1 MELAEIIQQ
10 RIAAEGPITFRDFME
25 MALYYPGSGYY
36 NRTEDQ
42 IGGQGDFYTSSS
54 LTAIFGAMI
63 GRQLAEMWQLTGE
76 GEFTIVEYGAGNGL
90 LCRDILAYLK
100 DNSPLYDVLHYAIIE
115 KSTAMRSRQQSHLCR
130 KVGWYDTIAQ
140 LGDITGCVL
149 SNELIDNFAVHQVL
163 MAEELQEVFVD
174 HRDGFVEV
182 LRPAEQELKDY
193 LQNFHIS
200 LPKGYRTEIN
210 LEAGQWLAGA
220 AAALKKGFI
229 LTIDYGYPA
238 ETYYHL
244 NRSRGT
250 LVCYHQH
257 RVNEQPFL
265 NIGRQDITAHV
276 NFSAL
281 CRWGHEHGLACCGLT
296 TQAHFLLSLGFHG
309 YLRESCSAEAD
320 VLQAAIAQARLTH
333 TLLVNMGTKFKVL
346 IQQKGFDQRP
356 MLSGLQIAYCQLSEA
371 RS

>member
-10 RIAAEGPITFRDFME
+10 RIAAEGPIAFRDFME

-36 NRTEDQ
+36 NRPEDQ
-42 IGGQGDFYTSSS
+42 IGEQGDFYTSSS

-63 GRQLAEMWQLTGE
+63 GKQLVEMWQLTGE

-90 LCRDILAYLK
+90 LCRDILGYLK
-100 DNSPLYDVLHYAIIE
+100 DHSPLYEVLHYAIIE
-115 KSTAMRSRQQSHLCR
+115 KSTAMRSRQQSHLSE
-130 KVGWYDTIAQ
+130 KVGWYDSIAQ

-149 SNELIDNFAVHQVL
+149 SNELVDNFAVHQVV
-163 MAEELQEVFVD
+163 MEDELLEIHVD
-174 HRDGFVEV
+174 YQGGFVEV
-182 LRPAEQELKDY
+182 LRPAGKELNDY
-193 LQNFHIS
+193 LNNFQIN

-238 ETYYHL
+238 ETYYHP

-296 TQAHFLLSLGFHG
+296 SQAHFLLSLGFHS
-309 YLRESCSAEAD
+309 YLRESCTAEAD
-320 VLQAAIAQARLTH
+320 VLQAAMAQARLTH
-333 TLLVNMGTKFKVL
+333 TLLVDMGTKFKVL
-346 IQQKGFDQRP
+346 IQQKGFEE
-356 MLSGLQIAYCQLSEA
+356 MLLLSGLKKP
-371 RS
+371 